1 MRFHLCY
8 YINQTIDCVIFKF
21 VKKIDEMFKLSKV
34 IKSFKYRST
43 TISEQDK
50 MSRARNTTTD
60 GFTEVPLRL
69 TEAEKLMVRAF
80 RAASSSEDAP
90 RVTTASRGGRG
101 GGRGGSRVGPPYV
114 ARGAGAASGGAGVP
128 KKATWASITSK
139 GVKEE
144 TTSAPRETVDN
155 EKIAEKINLKKLESI
170 TTLTELNS
178 SGLFEI
184 NNIRNDS
191 GTFKGLLVKI
201 HPDVFKLIEKSEF
214 SGMIYTTMNG
224 FKNWLTANNDT
235 CLTDIKSNWSD
246 SFLDGALDSADVVY
260 SKRNVIA
267 KGVSIL
273 VGKKSNAPK
282 AFVDD
287 A

>member
-1 MRFHLCY
+1 
-8 YINQTIDCVIFKF
+8 
-21 VKKIDEMFKLSKV
+21 
-34 IKSFKYRST
+34 
-43 TISEQDK
+43 

-69 TEAEKLMVRAF
+69 TAAEKEIIRAF
-80 RAASSSEDAP
+80 RASSSDDAP
-90 RVTTASRGGRG
+90 RVSIASRGGRG
-101 GGRGGSRVGPPYV
+101 GSRAGAPYV

-139 GVKEE
+139 GVKED
-144 TTSAPRETVDN
+144 TTTTTTTAPRAKIDYSTVDN
-155 EKIAEKINLKKLESI
+155 EKIAEKINLKKLETF

-178 SGLFEI
+178 SGLFEV

-191 GTFKGLLVKI
+191 GTFKGLLLKI
-201 HPDVFKLIEKSEF
+201 HPDLFKLVEKSEF
-214 SGMIYTTMNG
+214 SGMIYTTMNA

-246 SFLDGALDSADVVY
+246 SFLEGALDGADVVY
-260 SKRNVIA
+260 SKRNAFA

-287 A
+287 E

>member
-1 MRFHLCY
+1 MKCSNYL
-8 YINQTIDCVIFKF
+8 
-21 VKKIDEMFKLSKV
+21 KLLSHSSIGQKPYL
-34 IKSFKYRST
+34 KP
-43 TISEQDK
+43 DK
-50 MSRARNTTTD
+50 MSRTRSTTTD

-69 TEAEKLMVRAF
+69 TEAEKQMVRAF

-128 KKATWASITSK
+128 KKPTWASITSK

-144 TTSAPRETVDN
+144 TTSTPRETVDD

-170 TTLTELNS
+170 STLTELNS
-178 SGLFEI
+178 SGLFEV

-201 HPDVFKLIEKSEF
+201 HSDVFKLVEKSEY
-214 SGMIYTTMNG
+214 SGMIYTAMNA
-224 FKNWLTANNDT
+224 FKNWLTANNET
-235 CLTDIKSNWSD
+235 VLTDIKSNWNE
-246 SFLDGALDSADVVY
+246 SFLESALEGADVVY
-260 SKRNVIA
+260 SKRNAFA
-267 KGVSIL
+267 KGTSVL
-273 VGKKSNAPK
+273 VGKKSNTPK